1 MRAASPLRRFTALAL
16 SAAMA
21 ASLGLAAASPASSVP
36 SVKAWFVDAGQP
48 DDVIVDTLE
57 LDGVLYAAGWFT
69 EAGGEPAEGLATWD
83 GSRWTAIDSGPGF
96 DIESLATDGE
106 YLYAGGSWYDFGP
119 GDSSPGGIA
128 VYDGTEWY
136 DLSQDLSEDLPE
148 GSTITSL
155 FLERGTIFV
164 FGYTYQDLQNPSTRT
179 CLAKA
184 YNWMLGSWVDIG
196 QGSIAGGDCMVNAAT
211 LVHGS
216 EDYIYVVGD
225 FDTIDE
231 DPFSGVARYSVDQNL
246 FEPLGDGLDFGAGIG
261 SPYDVI
267 QFPGDGPDTTI
278 VVAGAFTLDEV
289 AGGGPAPFAMWDGS
303 TWTPFTGFEGDDYVL
318 GASLAV
324 DNGSLY
330 LGGYYDTID
339 GETFNGIAKW
349 NGTVDDPMA
358 GTFTPLGTGLTY
370 EDGTYA
376 EADLITPYDG
386 SLIVS
391 GDFEVAGGLEAWGVA
406 RYGDAVAPGA
416 PRSVTATAAKASAV
430 VRWAAPLST
439 GGVPITQYVV
449 TAAPG
454 GRTCTATAPARTCTV
469 TGLTAGTAYRFTVKA
484 KNAVGTG
491 PASTASAAV
500 KPLGATATY
509 VTITT
514 RVLFYPGDSRV
525 GPTGAAALTA
535 LKARV
540 PAGAKV
546 TWVKVTGYVQG
557 TTSRYVASDTTLAL
571 ARAKASAAWL
581 KAHGVTGGYTVGTG
595 GVAGSTGLAR
605 AAVVAIRYVVPA
617 A

>member
-21 ASLGLAAASPASSVP
+21 ASLGLAAAAPATSIP

-48 DDVIVDTLE
+48 DDIVVDTVE
-57 LDGVLYAAGWFT
+57 MGGVLYAAGWFT

-83 GSRWTAIDSGPGF
+83 GSSWTAIDTGPGF
-96 DIESLATDGE
+96 EVESLATDGDN
-106 YLYAGGSWYDFGP
+106 LFAGGTWYDFGP
-119 GDSSPGGIA
+119 GDSSPGGVA
-128 VYDGTEWY
+128 AWDGTDWT
-136 DLSQDLSEDLPE
+136 DWTGNLPD
-148 GSTITSL
+148 GTTITSL
-155 FLERGTIFV
+155 RIAQGELYA
-164 FGYTYQDLQNPSTRT
+164 FGYTYLDLDNPGTRE
-179 CLAKA
+179 CIAVLADGGPGA
-184 YNWMLGSWVDIG
+184 PHWTSIG
-196 QGSIAGGDCMVNAAT
+196 DVTAVDCMINAAT
-211 LVHGS
+211 IV
-216 EDYIYVVGD
+216 DAPDDDIYIAGD
-225 FDTIDE
+225 FEMIDGDTYN
-231 DPFSGVARYSVDQNL
+231 GVARYVTIEDRW
-246 FEPLGDGLDFGAGIG
+246 EPLDDGLNFGSGLG
-261 SPYDVI
+261 SPYDII
-267 QFPGDGPDTTI
+267 QGPGGDADWSV
-278 VVAGAFTLDEV
+278 VVAGSFWLDPID
-289 AGGGPAPFAMWDGS
+289 GGDPFAFAMWDG
-303 TWTPFTGFEGDDYVL
+303 TAWTPITGIDGDDYIA
-318 GASLAV
+318 GTSLAV

-391 GDFEVAGGLEAWGVA
+391 GEFDLAGGLEAWGVA
-406 RYGDAVAPGA
+406 RYGNAVVPGA

-484 KNAVGTG
+484 KNVVGTG

-595 GVAGSTGLAR
+595 GVAGTTGLAR